1 MEKPAILTDY
11 RLTFAYGGAANILR
25 KVGWDVHGVVMECK
39 SEKDWQL
46 LKDFDAGYDCIQV
59 DVLPYGS
66 DDPIKAN
73 AFIMNQDEAE
83 NQKLPLD
90 RLPQERYIR
99 IIVLGMKHH
108 GVDEE
113 YIDSIFMHVP
123 YIPNRKP
130 EEYLQFPQEKEGKSL
145 KSVSHKEYEKKSKKR
160 SWFVVGDRIIQVG
173 PHDPRSGFM
182 QWVQSRTIGQ
192 PDCTWTWL
200 QTLYDPD
207 LPECDGPDGV
217 THLHQSW
224 AENQMVDK
232 FQQADITATCVA
244 LLHEAVEKK
253 KSLSRAAADSI
264 RSISKRQLFSSKDV
278 L

>member
-1 MEKPAILTDY
+1 MEEPAVLTDY
-11 RLTFAYGGAANILR
+11 RLTFAHGGAANILH
-25 KVGWDVHGVVMECK
+25 KLGWDVHGVVMECK

-66 DDPIKAN
+66 DDPIKSN
-73 AFIMNQDEAE
+73 VFIMKQDEAE

-99 IIVLGMKHH
+99 IIASGMKHH

-113 YIDSIFMHVP
+113 YIDSLFMSVP

-130 EEYLQFPQEKEGKSL
+130 EEYLQFPQEKEGKRL
-145 KSVSHKEYEKKSKKR
+145 KSISRKEYEKKSKEVN
-160 SWFVVGDRIIQVG
+160 WFLVGDRIIQVG
-173 PHDPRSGFM
+173 QHDPKSAFM
-182 QWVQSRTIGQ
+182 QWVQSRAIGQ

-207 LPECDGPDGV
+207 LPECGGPDGV

-232 FQQADITATCVA
+232 FQQADIPATCVA
-244 LLHEAVEKK
+244 LLHKGVKK
-253 KSLSRAAADSI
+253 KSLSRAVADSF
-264 RSISKRQLFSSKDV
+264 RSITRRQLFSSKAT
-278 L
+278 